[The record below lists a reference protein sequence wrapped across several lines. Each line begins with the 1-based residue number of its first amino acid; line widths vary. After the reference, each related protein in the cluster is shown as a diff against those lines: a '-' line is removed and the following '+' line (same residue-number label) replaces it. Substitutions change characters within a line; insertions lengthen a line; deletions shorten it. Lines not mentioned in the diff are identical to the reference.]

1 MSAFYKVAFGVLSV
15 LMPVA
20 FRIKKE
26 GTENL
31 PQGGGCLYVSNHRS
45 NADPILIGLQNRKAQ
60 FCFLAKQEL
69 FSKGFVGW
77 VLRKL
82 GAVAVDRG
90 TGDLSPLDEL
100 RGRLENGENAL
111 IFPEGTRSKDGSL
124 GRFKTGAALI
134 AAQSGVPVVPVGI
147 SFEGK
152 LHFRSRITVRFGE
165 PFQVPQTDPDN
176 PAPAVLKQVR
186 QEMTQRVSAL
196 LPAPPTALPMQ
207 KETSDQKGELES

>member
-1 MSAFYKVAFGVLSV
+1 MSAFYKFSFAVMSV
-15 LMPVA
+15 LMPLA
-20 FRIKKE
+20 FRIRKE
-26 GTENL
+26 GTEHL
-31 PQGGGCLYVSNHRS
+31 PAEGGYLYVSNHRS
-45 NADPILIGLQNRKAQ
+45 NADPILIGLQNRKSQ

-69 FSKGFVGW
+69 FSKGIVGW

-82 GAVAVDRG
+82 GAVAIDRG
-90 TGDLSPLDEL
+90 AGDLSPLEEL
-100 RGRLENGENAL
+100 SGRLKNGENAL

-147 SFEGK
+147 SFEGR

-165 PFQVPQTDPDN
+165 PFRVPQTDPED

-186 QEMTQRVSAL
+186 QEMTKRVSAL
-196 LPAPPTALPMQ
+196 LPALPAALPMQ
-207 KETSDQKGELES
+207 KETSDQKGEINS